1 MFFQKK
7 LRTDGS
13 IEKFKAIL
21 VVIGCKQ
28 VEGVD
33 FFDTYSLVSKVT
45 TIRVL
50 ITLSCVFNLEIHQ
63 MDVKIVLLN
72 GDLEERIYMSQPEG
86 FVESGKEKKVCKLVK
101 SLYSLKQVPKQW
113 HEKFDQIVLSYGF
126 QINNSDKWV
135 YVKQFG
141 DRRCVILCLY
151 VDDILIFS
159 CNICMS

>member
-1 MFFQKK
+1 M
-7 LRTDGS
+7 
-13 IEKFKAIL
+13 
-21 VVIGCKQ
+21 IGCKQ

-101 SLYSLKQVPKQW
+101 SLYSLKQVPKQ
-113 HEKFDQIVLSYGF
+113 
-126 QINNSDKWV
+126 
-135 YVKQFG
+135 
-141 DRRCVILCLY
+141 
-151 VDDILIFS
+151 
-159 CNICMS
+159 